1 MNIKNLFISLI
12 AVACLTAVSIA
23 TLAYAQEAVGSNHD
37 MSDGV
42 VRRIDK
48 ENGKITL
55 RHGEIKN
62 LNMPGMTMIF
72 RIEDK
77 SMLNSIQTG
86 DKVKF
91 KAVSK
96 GDKLV
101 ITHIQIAEPPSK

>member
-12 AVACLTAVSIA
+12 AVACFTAVSIA
-23 TLAYAQEAVGSNHD
+23 TLAYAQEAAGSNHD

-42 VRRIDK
+42 VRKIDK

-55 RHGEIKN
+55 KHGEIKN

-77 SMLNSIQTG
+77 SMLNSIKTG

-101 ITHIQIAEPPSK
+101 VTNIQIAEPPSK